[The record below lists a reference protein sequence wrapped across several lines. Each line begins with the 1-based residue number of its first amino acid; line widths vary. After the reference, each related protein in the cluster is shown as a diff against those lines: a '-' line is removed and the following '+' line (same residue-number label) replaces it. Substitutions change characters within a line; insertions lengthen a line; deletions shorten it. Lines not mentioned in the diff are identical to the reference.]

1 MNMYYAAIDS
11 GKGIEDDDLIYAGYF
26 ESIDDPAERDAALA
40 GYIKK
45 EGIYGSPRS
54 GSGIGSAVLNAFTR
68 YIPTGWQDRFLD
80 LTERAARY
88 LDKKKEDSWDQG
100 SAGSPLDSLDIPED
114 YIMIFNASYNLPH
127 GAKVER
133 SFTKTHRIINYKGTR
148 MGVIG
153 VPRGQ
158 EESAILTDA
167 LCRGG
172 ARNFYYI
179 GSAGGISDNL
189 KPGELFYSVGEV
201 GTRSPIPDIY
211 RSHTKVSE
219 ELNDALGEASQ
230 ELDIP
235 LKEGR
240 IYDTC
245 GFLREETPE
254 RVDEL
259 LSEGYDAL
267 EMELGAICTVANSY
281 SGSATGIMR
290 VVDHQRDEK
299 GERLN
304 TGKRAHYISSLRNA
318 ILGSRLAAEAIH
330 RKNAPRN
337 E

>member
-1 MNMYYAAIDS
+1 MYDS
-11 GKGIEDDDLIYAGYF
+11 DLEPDLGIARDDLRYAGYF
-26 ESIDDPAERDAALA
+26 ESIDDPVERDAVLS

-45 EGIYGSPRS
+45 EGIYGGPRS
-54 GSGIGSAVLNAFTR
+54 GSAIGTALLNAFTR
-68 YIPTGWQDRFLD
+68 YIPTGWQDKVLD
-80 LTERAARY
+80 IAGTAARY
-88 LDKKKEDSWDQG
+88 LDKKKEDSWDQRPEG
-100 SAGSPLDSLDIPED
+100 SSLDSIDIPED
-114 YIMIFNASYNLPH
+114 YIMVFNASYNLPH
-127 GAKVER
+127 GAKVET
-133 SFTKTHRIINYKGTR
+133 SFTRTHRIINYRGTR

-172 ARNFYYI
+172 ARNFYYV
-179 GSAGGISDNL
+179 GSAGGMSENL
-189 KPGELFYSVGEV
+189 KPGDLFYVVGEV
-201 GTRSPIPDIY
+201 GTRSPIPEIY

-230 ELDIP
+230 KLDLP

-240 IYDTC
+240 IYDTS

-259 LSEGYDAL
+259 LSEGYDAV
-267 EMELGAICTVANSY
+267 EMELGAICAVANSY
-281 SGSATGIMR
+281 GGSATGIMR
-290 VVDHQRDEK
+290 VVDHLRDEN

-304 TGKRAHYISSLRNA
+304 SGKRAHYVSSLRNA

-330 RKNAPRN
+330 QKNSSGH